1 MASWRKNHHWAK
13 TKEEKQ
19 MMAGAEIECD
29 FCHIDVPVRT
39 VRVVRAAVQCAQ
51 CAAHALSSRMALLR
65 CGN

>member
-1 MASWRKNHHWAK
+1 MVEENPPLSQK
-13 TKEEKQ
+13 KERKQ
-19 MMAGAEIECD
+19 MMAGADIECD

-39 VRVVRAAVQCAQ
+39 VRVVCAAVQCAQ

>member
-1 MASWRKNHHWAK
+1 
-13 TKEEKQ
+13 
-19 MMAGAEIECD
+19 MMGGADIECD

-51 CAAHALSSRMALLR
+51 CAAHALSSRMALLQ